1 MSNSIAKTV
10 KKRREQPKYAAT
22 PGRNYKRLTVAM
34 MRRHYKSNPG
44 QPIFFVANQEFRRR
58 AWHDDNMAFIAD
70 GSLVEIHE
78 TSASKRGSSGMIN
91 TFGKKRVKKN
101 WLAGKEP
108 GPYKQCLRTTYYFL
122 GGKIALDLPRD
133 VKDYAPYE
141 LQVCAR
147 PMNALSTDCLDS
159 VDCWVK
165 K

>member
-1 MSNSIAKTV
+1 
-10 KKRREQPKYAAT
+10 
-22 PGRNYKRLTVAM
+22 
-34 MRRHYKSNPG
+34 
-44 QPIFFVANQEFRRR
+44 
-58 AWHDDNMAFIAD
+58 MAFIAD

-78 TSASKRGSSGMIN
+78 TSASKRGSGMIN

-133 VKDYAPYE
+133 VKDYAFYE